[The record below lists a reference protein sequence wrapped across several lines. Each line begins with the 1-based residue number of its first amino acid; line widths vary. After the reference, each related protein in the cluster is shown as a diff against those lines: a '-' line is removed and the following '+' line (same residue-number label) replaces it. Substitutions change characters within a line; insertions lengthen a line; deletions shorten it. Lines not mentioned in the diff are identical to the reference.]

1 MKIPSTRIAPWT
13 VVAVVTVLL
22 AGIGI
27 FVGQRIESAI
37 DTATWMARPHEV
49 QTALER
55 AKGTL
60 DALQDS
66 VQDYL
71 IDGAEGMRYQYEDA
85 VRSLASQ
92 AAELSALGG
101 SSLAAADLAET
112 DQRIADVLKTSRAV
126 IEARN
131 SARPEPLR
139 RLAEVAT
146 VAINGARRHLD
157 ALISAQQQL
166 LHERERTLRRDVAQ
180 MYGGLV
186 ATAAIVVCVLAGALI
201 LVEYD
206 RRRGVAM
213 QDFLR
218 SENERLEG
226 AVRERSAT
234 LAEANR
240 ELTWFSKRALQ
251 IQEQERRSLALEL
264 HDQIGQELASLVL
277 SLSRCEREMA
287 TTDQSDARSAVQE
300 SIEIARAAYGDV
312 HNLALDLRPAMLDRL
327 GLIPTLQWFAR
338 KQARH
343 SGCEIAAFRIVQE
356 AVSNA
361 VRHAAARRI
370 DIEAHYHRARIELQV
385 RDDGAGFDPEQ
396 PGGQQEPRVG
406 LGLIGMRQRAQ
417 DAGGHVSIRS
427 APGSGTEVIALLPL
441 PETD

>member
-1 MKIPSTRIAPWT
+1 MKIPSARIAPWT

-92 AAELSALGG
+92 GAELSALGG
-101 SSLAAADLAET
+101 SSLAAADLAEI

-186 ATAAIVVCVLAGALI
+186 ATAAIVVCVLAGAL
-201 LVEYD
+201 
-206 RRRGVAM
+206 M
-213 QDFLR
+213 
-218 SENERLEG
+218 
-226 AVRERSAT
+226 

-277 SLSRCEREMA
+277 SLGRCEREMA
-287 TTDQSDARSAVQE
+287 TTGQSDARSAVQD

-312 HNLALDLRPAMLDRL
+312 HDLALDLRPAMLDRL

-338 KQARH
+338 QQARY
-343 SGCEIAAFRIVQE
+343 SGCEFVVEADAFPVALPPDILIAAFRIVQE

-370 DIEAHYHRARIELQV
+370 DIQAHYHRARIELHV

-427 APGSGTEVIALLPL
+427 APGSGTEVIALLAL